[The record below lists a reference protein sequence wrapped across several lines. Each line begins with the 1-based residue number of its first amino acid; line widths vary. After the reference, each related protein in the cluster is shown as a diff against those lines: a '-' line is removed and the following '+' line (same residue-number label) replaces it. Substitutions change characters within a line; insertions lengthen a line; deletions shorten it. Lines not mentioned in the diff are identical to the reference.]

1 MEFNDLDE
9 LKNYMRQRALE
20 RTKFKLRLSRHNKY
34 DTTNE
39 TLNDIYKV
47 SLNEIKSEIL
57 DGFRNGTIIVH
68 KKAKIKLL

>member
-47 SLNEIKSEIL
+47 SLNEIKNEIL

-68 KKAKIKLL
+68 KKTKIKL